1 MVLPLVVAG
10 IGAGTALIGAV
21 AQAIN
26 NAKTTRAEKKA
37 NEQTTEAENAEIQ
50 RLEQLAS
57 QIERP
62 DFSVEEINP
71 ALIDTVFKYS
81 PESIPFVAEENPQIV
96 EKSPV
101 AQQSQQAQMGA
112 LGRFEELAQ
121 TGEDAQ
127 LIAAREGAERE
138 QMQALSRAQAERD
151 AMSQRRGLGMGSGAQ
166 LALGQADLTA
176 SAQTQQAM
184 NERAAAD
191 AALRRLQAT
200 QQAASLGGQITGQ
213 ELALA
218 GQNVDIINTFNQRQA
233 MRQQDVMGQ
242 NVDTRNQAQ
251 LLAAQNAQDV
261 AQQNAIIQNQMAQQ
275 NRAAQMQAAQQQWG
289 ADRDIYGAQADV
301 IGTRYDQAGRQ
312 GQREMQGIGRRAE
325 RTGRTISGLSQAVG
339 GAASGVGGVLGGGS

>member
-1 MVLPLVVAG
+1 MVLPLVIAG
-10 IGAGTALIGAV
+10 IGAGTAFISAV
-21 AQAIN
+21 GQAIN
-26 NAKTTRAEKKA
+26 VAKADKADKEANQQTAEK
-37 NEQTTEAENAEIQ
+37 ENAEIA

-57 QIERP
+57 QLEKP
-62 DFSVEEINP
+62 DFSVEDIDP
-71 ALIDTVFKYS
+71 TLIDTVFKYS

-184 NERAAAD
+184 NEQAAAD
-191 AALRRLQAT
+191 AALRRFQAN
-200 QQAASLGGQITGQ
+200 QQAGSLGGQITGQ
-213 ELALA
+213 ELSLA
-218 GQNVDIINTFNQRQA
+218 GDNADIINAFNQRQA
-233 MRQQDVMGQ
+233 MRQQDVLSE
-242 NVDTRNQAQ
+242 NVAERNKAE
-251 LLAAQNAQDV
+251 LLAAQNAQEI
-261 AQQNAIIQNQMAQQ
+261 AAENARIQNETASE
-275 NRAAQMQAAQQQWG
+275 NRDAEMRAKQQQWNAEKG
-289 ADRDIYGAQADV
+289 MYE
-301 IGTRYDQAGRQ
+301 TQAGVSEAKLDTTGNQ
-312 GQREMQGIGRRAE
+312 AERERRAREKKAEGVGKSIAGLGKAIGGGASGIGD
-325 RTGRTISGLSQAVG
+325 TMM
-339 GAASGVGGVLGGGS
+339 GA